1 MAFNEDQPYR
11 GRHHRLDSF
20 HNKIHIILAPEH
32 IQSIIG
38 GFTAFIIE
46 FTCL

>member
-38 GFTAFIIE
+38 RLAVFIIE
-46 FTCL
+46 FTGL